1 MVDYSKKRNRV
12 AMRFLRGF
20 ICAIIP
26 FVVTFLVDPEFLS
39 LLADKPQIISMLPLA
54 SALLLALDKYL
65 RELKA

>member
-1 MVDYSKKRNRV
+1 
-12 AMRFLRGF
+12 MRFLRGL

-26 FVVTFLVDPEFLS
+26 FIVTFLADPDFLS
-39 LLADKPQIISMLPLA
+39 LLQDKPQIISMLPLA